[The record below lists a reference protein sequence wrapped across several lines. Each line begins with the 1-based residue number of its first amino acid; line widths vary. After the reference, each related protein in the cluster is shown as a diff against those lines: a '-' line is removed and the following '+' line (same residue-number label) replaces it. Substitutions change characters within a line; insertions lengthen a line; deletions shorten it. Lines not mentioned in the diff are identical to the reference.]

1 MKHSK
6 FVHLHLH
13 SNFSLLDGSIR
24 IPDLIERAH
33 EYKMPAVAVTDHG
46 NIFSAI
52 DFYKEATKKGVKPII
67 GCEVYVAP
75 GDRTDKSPIGVGK
88 STSHLVLLVKNEV
101 GYTNLCK
108 LLTTSFLDGFYY
120 KPRID
125 MDFLREHNEGLIAL
139 SACLHGYVSYHL
151 VEGRIKEANEAALEL
166 KEIFTDNR
174 FYLEI
179 QDHGMPLQKKV
190 NEEIINISVAHNI
203 PLVATNDC
211 HYLEQK
217 DHKMHDILLCIQ
229 TAKTVDDKDRM
240 RYFGDQF
247 YFKSAEEMEKLFAHI
262 PEALSNTVE
271 IAERC
276 NLELTFGENYLPNF
290 PLPEGVTLDKFL
302 EEKSREGLEER
313 LKHISDNDDLDTKKL
328 TYYERLDKELKV
340 INRMGFPG
348 YFLIVADFIDYA
360 KAKDIPVGPGRGSA
374 AGSLVAFC
382 LGITNVDPIKYNLLF
397 ERFLNPD
404 RISLPDID
412 IDFCYEGRDKVIKY
426 VSDKYGKENVT
437 QIITFGVMKAKAVI
451 RDVGRA
457 LAMPYTEV
465 DRIAKLIPNQ
475 LGITIDIAI
484 KEEPKL
490 KQLIASDKKVA
501 ELIEMSKALEG
512 TPRHASTHAAG
523 VVISNKPLVEYLPLY
538 MEQKNN
544 VVTTQF
550 KMVDVEDIGLVK
562 FDFLGIKTLTII
574 DRAVKN
580 IKRCKGVEIDLLNL
594 ELNDKATYKLLSKAT
609 TQGVFQ
615 LESSGMRELLRKLK
629 PSTFEDLM
637 AAVALYRPGPL
648 QSGMVDDFISRK
660 HNKSKIPYELPELEP
675 ILHNTYGVMVY
686 QEQVMEI
693 AKVLA
698 GYTPGD
704 ADVLRKAMGKKVA
717 EVMVEQKN
725 KFMDGAKAKKF
736 NPKKSE
742 KIFDLMAHFA
752 GYGFNKSHSA
762 AYAMI
767 AYQTAYLKAHYPV
780 EFMAA
785 LLSMNMGDTDK
796 VIRYMNECKD
806 MGIKVLPPDINES
819 NIEFTVTGETIRFG
833 LAAVKGVGE
842 AAIESIIEARSRKED
857 DESGAEVELKL
868 GETNPFLHLADML
881 SRVDSRKVNKKVV
894 ENLVKCGA
902 FDFTDRHRAETFAS
916 IPRALEFA
924 QNAQKDKQSGQGSI
938 FDMLGAGDSGAK
950 SAEMEYE
957 KEEPW
962 DKKLA
967 LSFEK
972 ETLGFYISS
981 HPLMEHKTELD
992 LYADSNSESLKDR
1005 KTGSTVTIGGVVGDL
1020 KETMTKRGSRMGFV
1034 RLEDLHGS
1042 VELVI
1047 FSDVYSDAVDYLKS
1061 DDPILV
1067 TGKLEKEAP
1076 RGGNRGKPN
1085 AAGGGMEDGGVEAED
1100 CKILVT
1106 EIVLLEEAKTKKS
1119 YRVQIEAPT
1128 ERLPIDKIETLKT
1141 ILKSHPGSSSVYL
1154 KLISPDNNEV
1164 TISLPDEL
1172 NIAPDEVLF
1181 KEIRD
1186 TLIGV
1191 DIKVA

>member
-1 MKHSK
+1 MRHSK

-13 SNFSLLDGSIR
+13 TNFSLLDGTIR
-24 IPDLIERAH
+24 VPDLIDRAH

-52 DFYKEATKKGVKPII
+52 DFYKEAMKKGVKPII

-75 GDRTDKSPIGVGK
+75 GDRTDKTPNGIGE
-88 STSHLVLLVKNEV
+88 STTHLVLLVKNEK
-101 GYTNLCK
+101 GYRNLCK
-108 LLTTSFLDGFYY
+108 LLTTAFLDGFYY
-120 KPRID
+120 KPRVD
-125 MDFLREHNEGLIAL
+125 MKVLREYNEGLIAL
-139 SACLHGYVSYHL
+139 SACLHGYVAFPL
-151 VEGRIKEANEAALEL
+151 TEGRTERAVEAALEL
-166 KEIFTDNR
+166 KEIFDEKR
-174 FYLEI
+174 FYLEL
-179 QDHGMPLQKKV
+179 QDHGMDLQKKV
-190 NEEIINISVAHNI
+190 NEEMIKISLEHNI

-217 DHKMHDILLCIQ
+217 DHKMHDVLLCIQ
-229 TAKTVDDKDRM
+229 TAKTVDDPNRM
-240 RYFGDQF
+240 RYYGDQF
-247 YFKSAEEMEKLFAHI
+247 YFKSAEEMEALFAHI
-262 PEALSNTVE
+262 PEALSNTVD

-302 EEKSREGLEER
+302 EEKSKEGLEER
-313 LKHISDNDDLDTKKL
+313 LAHITDSKDLDIQKL
-328 TYYERLDKELKV
+328 AYYERLDKELKV

-360 KAKDIPVGPGRGSA
+360 KDNDIPVGPGRGSA

-426 VSDKYGKENVT
+426 VSEKYGKENVT

-457 LAMPYTEV
+457 LDMPYAEV
-465 DRIAKLIPNQ
+465 DKIAKLIPNQ
-475 LGITIDIAI
+475 LNITIDLAI

-490 KQLIASDKKVA
+490 KQLISSDKRVA

-580 IKRCKGVEIDLLNL
+580 IKRCQDIEIDLLNL
-594 ELNDKATYKLLSKAT
+594 ELDDKDTYKLLSAAA

-725 KFMDGAKAKKF
+725 KFMDGAKAKNF
-736 NPKKSE
+736 NQKKSE

-796 VIRYMNECKD
+796 VIRYINECKD
-806 MGIKVLPPDINES
+806 MGIKVMPPNINES
-819 NIEFTVTGETIRFG
+819 NIDFTVAGSTILFG
-833 LAAVKGVGE
+833 LAAIKGVGE
-842 AAIESIIEARSRKED
+842 AAIESIMEARRDPDVSD
-857 DESGAEVELKL
+857 DPDGD
-868 GETNPFLHLADML
+868 GEKQKPFLHLADML
-881 SRVDSRKVNKKVV
+881 GRVDSRKVNKKVV

-902 FDFTDRHRAETFAS
+902 FDFTDRHRAETFES

-924 QNAQKDKQSGQGSI
+924 QSAQKDRQAGQGSI
-938 FDMLGAGDSGAK
+938 FDMLGGADGDSPVND
-950 SAEMEYE
+950 MEYV
-957 KEEPW
+957 KTEPW
-962 DKKLA
+962 EKKVA
-967 LSFEK
+967 LVFEK
-972 ETLGFYISS
+972 ESLGFYISS
-981 HPLMEHKTELD
+981 HPLMEHKRELE
-992 LYADSNSESLKDR
+992 LYADSNTESLKNR
-1005 KTGSTVTIGGVVGDL
+1005 KSGTQVTIGGVVGQL
-1020 KETMTKRGSRMGFV
+1020 KETTTKRGSKMAFV
-1034 RLEDLHGS
+1034 TLEDLQGS

-1047 FSDVYSDAVDYLKS
+1047 FSDVYSDAADYLRS
-1061 DDPILV
+1061 DHPILV
-1067 TGKLEKEAP
+1067 TGKLEKDAP
-1076 RGGNRGKPN
+1076 RANRGKPN
-1085 AAGGGMEDGGVEAED
+1085 SNGAPEEGGLEAED

-1106 EIVLLEEAKTKKS
+1106 EIVLLEEAKTKRS
-1119 YRVQIEAPT
+1119 YRVHIEAPT
-1128 ERLPIDKIETLKT
+1128 ERMPKEKIMELKN
-1141 ILKSHPGSSSVYL
+1141 ILKSHPGSSTVYL
-1154 KLISPDNNEV
+1154 KLVSPDNNV
-1164 TISLPDEL
+1164 TTLSLPDDL
-1172 NIAPDEVLF
+1172 RIAPDEVLF

-1186 TLIGV
+1186 SLAGV